1 MFWPTLERR
10 WAWSPWEELR
20 RLQREINELFEGSGL
35 AGRTGGFPSLN
46 LYSNKDAVIVT
57 VELPGVE
64 PKDIE
69 LNVQND
75 MLTISG
81 KREAPAPGEKDTVH
95 RQERFSGEFA
105 RALQLPC
112 KVDADHVEATYKNGV
127 LTITLPRAAEDKPK
141 AIAIKTA

>member
-10 WAWSPWEELR
+10 WTWSPLDELR
-20 RLQREINELFEGSGL
+20 RLQRDINVLFEGTGL

-46 LYSNKDAVIVT
+46 LYTNKDAVVVT

-64 PKDIE
+64 PKDVE

-75 MLTISG
+75 TLTING
-81 KREAPAPGEKDTVH
+81 KRVTPPVGDKETLH

-112 KVDADHVEATYKNGV
+112 KVDADHVDASYKNGV
-127 LTITLPRAAEDKPK
+127 LTIILPRAAEDKPK
-141 AIAIKTA
+141 SIAIKVA